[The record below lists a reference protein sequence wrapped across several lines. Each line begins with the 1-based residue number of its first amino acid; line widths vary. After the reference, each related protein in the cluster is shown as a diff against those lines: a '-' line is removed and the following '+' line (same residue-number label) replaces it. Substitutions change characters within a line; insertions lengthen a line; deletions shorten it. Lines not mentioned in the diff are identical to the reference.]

1 MQIYTYGYI
10 YIIYI
15 YILCT
20 VYIYTYMSDIYDIC
34 TMSILHISWKATK
47 APRSVAGRPVL
58 PARLSD
64 PEGLWPRDV
73 VGRELPRNVESF
85 FVFVSLFFTLW

>member
-1 MQIYTYGYI
+1 
-10 YIIYI
+10 
-15 YILCT
+15 
-20 VYIYTYMSDIYDIC
+20 
-34 TMSILHISWKATK
+34 MSILHISWKATK

-85 FVFVSLFFTLW
+85 FVFVSLFFTPLVNVYIAMENHWF